1 MPLALNVIR
10 NKKVCVLQKKVLS
23 FWLNCTVEVRPNS
36 SAKPNIWSV
45 TSFKPLAKMHQMHEK
60 CLVSAS
66 KMKYNLGQTD
76 DIGLE
81 SPRSMSTASKV
92 NKQITNKPIA
102 PFMSAFFRKTIYN
115 PLHSVIECQLKITT
129 QEGK

>member
-1 MPLALNVIR
+1 MVKNLS
-10 NKKVCVLQKKVLS
+10 CVSCAAQNI
-23 FWLNCTVEVRPNS
+23 FPINS
-36 SAKPNIWSV
+36 
-45 TSFKPLAKMHQMHEK
+45 
-60 CLVSAS
+60 LVSSLPLKCIKRIKIFGSTS

>member
-1 MPLALNVIR
+1 MYQNRLGPSGGIYYLNFAPCFV
-10 NKKVCVLQKKVLS
+10 VLY
-23 FWLNCTVEVRPNS
+23 LNGS
-36 SAKPNIWSV
+36 
-45 TSFKPLAKMHQMHEK
+45 TSQ
-60 CLVSAS
+60 
-66 KMKYNLGQTD
+66 MKYNLGQTD